1 MNLACGKAVV
11 DTPAIGAIVS
21 ASLAAAIIPRR
32 VVLAC
37 AHQGQH
43 GERCH
48 VEARGHQH
56 GSAAAGVPALLL
68 YKLRP

>member
-56 GSAAAGVPALLL
+56 GSAGVPALLL